1 MSDKEFTYKRE
12 NGSIAVFTTEEDYN
26 DFMEVKE
33 RTDVD
38 IDEEVDIWINWI
50 TKRLTERG
58 FHQHEINLFFE
69 RFKMAI

>member
-1 MSDKEFTYKRE
+1 MIEVTIKGKKR
-12 NGSIAVFTTEEDYN
+12 VFDSEEDYN

-38 IDEEVDIWINWI
+38 IDEDIDIWINWI

-58 FHQHEINLFFE
+58 LYEDEIKLFFK